1 MRKGKTR
8 KAHMKDQKN
17 KEQKKYIDRKI
28 PQVKNCDYNDK

>member
-17 KEQKKYIDRKI
+17 KQKKYIDRKI